1 MSILAIKL
9 SEFCWSI
16 SFTKSNGSLTGYSL
30 EVNCLSIGTRNLTIL
45 YVGDPMAESI
55 FTGYYKLQVTNC
67 QKFRSVTSFSVVA
80 AMLLI
85 MVKTNVTLRF
95 VSLNVSESLHIQ
107 VKTSSL
113 PKDLPCVIICYFII
127 NCIFWRRFCS
137 GQWKQRFLNKLA
149 RKSLIHR
156 DEPWLNKTSGSVSL
170 MLRRIIFVAS
180 RHCIAL
186 QSPLISAY

>member
-95 VSLNVSESLHIQ
+95 VSLNVWESLHIQ
-107 VKTSSL
+107 VKASSL
-113 PKDLPCVIICYFII
+113 PKDLPCVIICYFVI

-137 GQWKQRFLNKLA
+137 G
-149 RKSLIHR
+149 
-156 DEPWLNKTSGSVSL
+156 
-170 MLRRIIFVAS
+170 
-180 RHCIAL
+180 
-186 QSPLISAY
+186 